1 MLQISLVTDSLI
13 SDMKTDVKMKYY
25 IILAL
30 AILLPFQMWGQK
42 TLPNVE
48 VKDIDGNTVNIR
60 SIMDDNVPVILSF
73 WFTSCKPCLQE
84 LGAINDAYVDWAE
97 EADFKVVA
105 VATDDSRSSAKV
117 KPMVT
122 GRGWTDITFL
132 LDENSDLKRAM
143 NVQMQPSVF
152 ILDKDGNVVYTHN
165 GYTPGS
171 EEELFDQILK
181 LQ

>member
-1 MLQISLVTDSLI
+1 M
-13 SDMKTDVKMKYY
+13 
-25 IILAL
+25 
-30 AILLPFQMWGQK
+30 
-42 TLPNVE
+42 
-48 VKDIDGNTVNIR
+48 
-60 SIMDDNVPVILSF
+60 
-73 WFTSCKPCLQE
+73 
-84 LGAINDAYVDWAE
+84 DWAE